1 MISSFFLG
9 EIAAT
14 LIMLF
19 SLSKSTDKVPG
30 VREILFAKIVWETGL
45 SKTVLTST
53 IIGSIFLPIIRLN
66 ATSIVDLMIS

>member
-1 MISSFFLG
+1 MISSCFLG

-30 VREILFAKIVWETGL
+30 VKEILFAKIVCETGL
-45 SKTVLTST
+45 SKTVSIST
-53 IIGSIFLPIIRLN
+53 TTGSIFLPKTPPN
-66 ATSIVDLMIS
+66 ATLMVDLMIS

>member
-1 MISSFFLG
+1 MSSFFLG

-30 VREILFAKIVWETGL
+30 VKEILF
-45 SKTVLTST
+45 
-53 IIGSIFLPIIRLN
+53 
-66 ATSIVDLMIS
+66 